1 MKKLFPLK
9 MKDYDW
15 NNIDILLVVEEYTN
29 NNQLAVLLYEKDTG
43 EYYTD
48 LSVFVEEFTD
58 KNYMAVDI
66 NNFPDAENLIKE
78 NNLWHLVDYVHSGFV
93 TYPVY
98 EMDLE
103 ELSRYDPEWVEK
115 FKKDNNLDKVKTVFD
130 RLKK

>member
-1 MKKLFPLK
+1 MRKLNPLK
-9 MKDYDW
+9 LKDYDW
-15 NNIDILLVVEEYTN
+15 NNIEILLVVEEYTN
-29 NNQLAVLLYEKDTG
+29 NNQLAILLYEKETW

-48 LSVFVEEFTD
+48 LSVFVEEFSD
-58 KNYMAVDI
+58 KSYMAVDI

-78 NNLWHLVDYVHSGFV
+78 NNLCHLVDYVHSGFV